1 MKFKHLL
8 LTAALILSVSAF
20 AQPEPP
26 FGGPKPEREEEE
38 GYKFEIIKELPITPV
53 KDQNRAGTCWCYSTL
68 GFFEAELLRM
78 GKPEYDF
85 SEMYIVYKTYQDRA
99 DKAVR
104 THGDVSFSQGGSF
117 GDVIYAIKHYG
128 LVPDEEMRAG
138 QMHGDSLSDFS
149 EFSTVCDPFIEAV
162 ATKCKTLQVG
172 SDENHTPLWKTAFN
186 GILDAYI
193 GKCPEEFKYKG
204 KKYDPM
210 SFAKSTGL
218 NMDDYVNIASFA
230 HQPWYEPF
238 VIEVQDNWRW
248 GTAYN
253 LPIDEFMEILNNAID
268 NDYPIAW
275 GADVSEKGW
284 LRGKMAG
291 VCVLPDLENQSDK
304 SGTDYAHWN
313 GLSMADRQKEAMSKP
328 TPQRW
333 VNDQDRLDAYNN
345 FETTDDHGMVIYGK
359 AKDQM
364 GNVYF
369 MVKNSWGDAGSY
381 HGIWYASEAFV
392 RYKTLNCVVH
402 KDAIPK
408 NLKKKLGIK

>member
-1 MKFKHLL
+1 M
-8 LTAALILSVSAF
+8 TAAALTISMGAI
-20 AQPEPP
+20 AQSKPADE
-26 FGGPKPEREEEE
+26 PKPEKE
-38 GYKFEIIKELPITPV
+38 GYKFETIKELPITSV
-53 KDQNRAGTCWCYSTL
+53 KDQNMAGTCWCYSSL

-85 SEMYIVYKTYQDRA
+85 SEMYIVHKTYEDRA

-104 THGDVSFSQGGSF
+104 THGDVSFSQGGAF

-128 LVPDEEMRAG
+128 LVPDSEMRAG

-149 EFSTVCDPFIEAV
+149 EFSAVCDPFVEAA
-162 ATKCKTLQVG
+162 ATKCKKLQLN
-172 SDENHTPLWKTAFN
+172 EEHQPLWKNALI

-193 GKCPEEFKYKG
+193 GKCPETFTYNG
-204 KKYDPM
+204 KQYTPK
-210 SFAKSTGL
+210 SFAESTGL
-218 NMDDYVNIASFA
+218 NMDDYVNLASFA

-253 LPIDEFMEILNNAID
+253 LPIDEFMEVMNNAID
-268 NDYPIAW
+268 NGYPIAW

-284 LRGKMAG
+284 LRGDMAG
-291 VCVLPDLENQSDK
+291 VCVLPDLKNNASDK
-304 SGTDYAHWN
+304 AGTDFAHWN
-313 GLSMADRQKEAMSKP
+313 GLSPVDRQKEAMSKP

-364 GNVYF
+364 GNIYF
-369 MVKNSWGDAGSY
+369 MVKNSWGDAGNY
-381 HGIWYASEAFV
+381 KGMWYASEAFV
-392 RYKTLNCVVH
+392 RYKTLNYVVH
-402 KDAIPK
+402 KDALPK
-408 NLKKKLGIK
+408 DIAKKLGIK

>member
-1 MKFKHLL
+1 MNFKYLM
-8 LTAALILSVSAF
+8 TAAALTVSMGAM
-20 AQPEPP
+20 AQEQPATE
-26 FGGPKPEREEEE
+26 KKAEKE
-38 GYKFEIIKELPITPV
+38 GYKFETIKELPITSV
-53 KDQNRAGTCWCYSTL
+53 KDQNMAGTCWCYSTL

-85 SEMYIVYKTYQDRA
+85 SEMYIVHKTYADRA

-128 LVPDEEMRAG
+128 LVPDSEMRAG

-149 EFSTVCDPFIEAV
+149 EFSALCDPFVEAA
-162 ATKCKTLQVG
+162 ATKCKKLQLN
-172 SDENHTPLWKTAFN
+172 DEHQPLWKNALN

-193 GKCPEEFKYKG
+193 GKCPETFTYNG
-204 KKYDPM
+204 KEYTPK
-210 SFAKSTGL
+210 SFAESTGL

-230 HQPWYEPF
+230 HQPWYAPF

-253 LPIDEFMEILNNAID
+253 LPVDEFMEVMNNAID
-268 NDYPIAW
+268 NGYPIAW
-275 GADVSEKGW
+275 GSDVSERGW
-284 LRGKMAG
+284 LRGEMAG
-291 VCVLPDLENQSDK
+291 VCVLPDLKNNASDK
-304 SGTDYAHWN
+304 AGTDYAHWN
-313 GLSMADRQKEAMSKP
+313 GLSPVDRQKEAMSKP

-333 VNDQDRLDAYNN
+333 VTDQDRIDAYNN

-369 MVKNSWGDAGSY
+369 MVKNSWGDAGNY
-381 HGIWYASEAFV
+381 KGMWYASEAFV
-392 RYKTLNCVVH
+392 RYKTLNYVVH
-402 KDAIPK
+402 KDALPK
-408 NLKKKLGIK
+408 HIAKKLGIK

>member
-1 MKFKHLL
+1 MKFKHFLLAAALL
-8 LTAALILSVSAF
+8 LSVPTF
-20 AQPEPP
+20 AQEEA
-26 FGGPKPEREEEE
+26 KPEEE
-38 GYKFEIIKELPITPV
+38 GYKFEVIKELPITPV

-104 THGDVSFSQGGSF
+104 THGDVSYSEGGSF

-128 LVPDEEMRAG
+128 LVPDSEMRAG
-138 QMHGDSLSDFS
+138 QMHGDSLSNFS
-149 EFSTVCDPFIEAV
+149 EFSNVSGKFIEGV
-162 ATKCKTLQVG
+162 IKTKTLQLG
-172 SDENHTPLWKTAFN
+172 TDENHTPLWKNAFN

-193 GKCPEEFKYKG
+193 GKCPEEFTYNG
-204 KKYDPM
+204 KKYTPQ
-210 SFAKSTGL
+210 SFAESTGL

-248 GTAYN
+248 GKAFN
-253 LPIDEFMEILNNAID
+253 LPVDEFMEVMNNAID
-268 NDYPIAW
+268 NGYPIAW
-275 GADVSEKGW
+275 GADVSESGW
-284 LRGKMAG
+284 LRGKMSG
-291 VCVLPDLENQSDK
+291 ICVLPDLKNQASDK
-304 SGTDYAHWN
+304 AGTDFAHWN
-313 GLSMADRQKEAMSKP
+313 GLSAADRQKEAMNKP

-333 VNDQDRLDAYNN
+333 VNDQDRIDAYNN

-369 MVKNSWGDAGSY
+369 MVKNSWGEAGNY
-381 HGIWYASEAFV
+381 KGMWYASEAFV
-392 RYKTLNCVVH
+392 RYKTLNYVVH
-402 KDAIPK
+402 KDALPK
-408 NLKKKLGIK
+408 SIKKKLGIK

>member
-1 MKFKHLL
+1 MKFRHFLM
-8 LTAALILSVSAF
+8 AAAMLISVPTF
-20 AQPEPP
+20 AQAPEN
-26 FGGPKPEREEEE
+26 GEKPEEE
-38 GYKFEIIKELPITPV
+38 GYKFEVIKELKITPV

-99 DKAVR
+99 EKTVR

-128 LVPDEEMRAG
+128 LVPDAEMRAG

-149 EFSTVCDPFIEAV
+149 EFSAVCDPFVEAV
-162 ATKCKTLQVG
+162 ATKCKTLQLG
-172 SDENHTPLWKTAFN
+172 TDENHTPLWKNALN

-193 GKCPEEFKYKG
+193 GKCPEEFTYNG
-204 KKYDPM
+204 KKYTPK
-210 SFAKSTGL
+210 SFAESTGL

-248 GTAYN
+248 GQAYN
-253 LPIDEFMEILNNAID
+253 LPVDEFMEVMNNAID
-268 NDYPIAW
+268 NGYPIAW

-291 VCVLPDLENQSDK
+291 VCVLPDLQNQAADK
-304 SGTDYAHWN
+304 SGTDFAHWN
-313 GLSMADRQKEAMSKP
+313 GLSAADRQKEAMSKP
-328 TPQRW
+328 TPQRI

-364 GNVYF
+364 GNIYF
-369 MVKNSWGDAGSY
+369 MVKNSWGDAGNY
-381 HGIWYASEAFV
+381 HGNWYASEAFV
-392 RYKTLNCVVH
+392 RYKTLNYVVH
-402 KDAIPK
+402 KDALPK
-408 NLKKKLGIK
+408 AIRKKLGIK

>member
-1 MKFKHLL
+1 MKFRHFLL
-8 LTAALILSVSAF
+8 AAAMLLSVPTF
-20 AQPEPP
+20 AQEA
-26 FGGPKPEREEEE
+26 EEKEDD
-38 GYKFEIIKELPITPV
+38 GYKFEVIKELPMTPV

-99 DKAVR
+99 EKTVR
-104 THGDVSFSQGGSF
+104 THGDVSFAQGGSF
-117 GDVIYAIKHYG
+117 GDVVYAIKHYG
-128 LVPDEEMRAG
+128 LVPDSEMSAG

-149 EFSTVCDPFIEAV
+149 EFSAVCDPFVEAV
-162 ATKCKTLQVG
+162 ATKCKTLQLG
-172 SDENHTPLWKTAFN
+172 TDENHTPLWKTALN

-193 GKCPEEFKYKG
+193 GKCPEEFTYNG
-204 KKYDPM
+204 KKYTPM
-210 SFAKSTGL
+210 EFAKSTGL
-218 NMDDYVNIASFA
+218 NMDDYVNLASFS

-248 GTAYN
+248 GMAYN
-253 LPIDEFMEILNNAID
+253 LPIDEFMEVMNNAID
-268 NDYPIAW
+268 NGYPIAW
-275 GADVSEKGW
+275 GADVSERGW

-291 VCVLPDLENQSDK
+291 ICVLPDLKNQASDK
-304 SGTDYAHWN
+304 SGTDFAHWN
-313 GLSMADRQKEAMSKP
+313 GLSAADRQQEAMKRP

-333 VNDQDRLDAYNN
+333 VNDQDRIDAYNN

-369 MVKNSWGDAGSY
+369 MVKNSWGDAGNY
-381 HGIWYASEAFV
+381 NGNWYCSEAFV
-392 RYKTLNCVVH
+392 RYKTLNYLVH
-402 KDAIPK
+402 KDALPK
-408 NLKKKLGIK
+408 SIKKKLGIK

>member
-1 MKFKHLL
+1 MKFKHLFL
-8 LTAALILSVSAF
+8 AAALILSVSAF
-20 AQPEPP
+20 AQPMPP
-26 FGGPKPEREEEE
+26 QGDQKPEEAE

-85 SEMYIVYKTYQDRA
+85 SEMYIVYKTYEDRA
-99 DKAVR
+99 EKAVR
-104 THGDVSFSQGGSF
+104 THGDVSFSQGGAF

-149 EFSTVCDPFIEAV
+149 EFSTVCDPFVEA
-162 ATKCKTLQVG
+162 AAKKCKTLQLG
-172 SDENHTPLWKTAFN
+172 TDENHTPLWKTALR

-193 GKCPEEFKYKG
+193 GKCPEEFTYKG

-230 HQPWYEPF
+230 HQPWYEEF

-248 GTAYN
+248 GKAYN
-253 LPIDEFMEILNNAID
+253 LPIDEFMQIMNYAID

-304 SGTDYAHWN
+304 ADTDFAHWN

-333 VNDQDRLDAYNN
+333 VTDQDRLDAYNN

-369 MVKNSWGDAGSY
+369 LVKNSWGDAGNY

-402 KDAIPK
+402 KNAIPK
-408 NLKKKLGIK
+408 DLKKKLGIK